1 MGPYYLE
8 RVKEWVLS
16 KTGKDMQSFLDFLNY
31 YQSYL
36 SQFVKVTY
44 LLDNLWNEKLVI

>member
-1 MGPYYLE
+1 MDPYYLE
-8 RVKEWVLS
+8 RVKEWALS
-16 KTGKDMQSFLDFLNY
+16 KTGMQSFLDFLNY

-44 LLDNLWNEKLVI
+44 LLDILWNEKLVI